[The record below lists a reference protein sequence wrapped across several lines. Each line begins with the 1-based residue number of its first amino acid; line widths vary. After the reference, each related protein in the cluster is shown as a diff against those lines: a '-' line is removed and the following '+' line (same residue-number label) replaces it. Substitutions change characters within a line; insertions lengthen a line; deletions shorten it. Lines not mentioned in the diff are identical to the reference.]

1 MKMILTIALLYL
13 LLVLGALGTF
23 TLYLYSEY
31 KINKFELIEMEK
43 KYDN

>member
-43 KYDN
+43 KYDS

>member
-13 LLVLGALGTF
+13 LLVLVALGTF

-43 KYDN
+43 KYDS